1 MLHYPNKYNN
11 NNRVYT
17 MTDEI
22 TEKEQDEIDTELDG
36 VSERLEESNILTPE
50 LMDAIKK
57 QVTAEIVEDMK
68 EKKVYEEKER
78 DIRREQEDMDRANY
92 IAKMK
97 ASDEP
102 WCEMD
107 SKVRDT
113 EHGSRV
119 QMEWNDAF
127 IVYLKQA
134 GLQGSDD
141 EQLIQQYL
149 TLLLR
154 DTVDKYEER
163 YEKDSDFQ

>member
-1 MLHYPNKYNN
+1 MLSYPNKYNN
-11 NNRVYT
+11 KNRVYT

-22 TEKEQDEIDTELDG
+22 TQTQIDSELSAVDEKMEDSVLSPDLIE
-36 VSERLEESNILTPE
+36 
-50 LMDAIKK
+50 AIKK
-57 QVTAEIVEDMK
+57 QVTAEIVEEMK
-68 EKKVYEEKER
+68 EKRVYEEKER
-78 DIRREQEDMDRANY
+78 DIRRESEDLERANY
-92 IAKMK
+92 IARMK
-97 ASDEP
+97 DSDEP

-127 IVYLKQA
+127 IVYLKEA

-163 YEKDSDFQ
+163 YAKDSDFQ